1 MPVDILGLEALAFL
15 LVSLAVVLKG
25 ICGQKG
31 FPTGPPGLLDE
42 RILWNQIIFA
52 VGLLGDLV
60 LILLPVYGRDDTSH
74 PQISF
79 VFPFLHRVLFWLNS

>member
-1 MPVDILGLEALAFL
+1 MPVDILGLEALVFL

-42 RILWNQIIFA
+42 RILKKGICEARCSLQGQWVSEEGA
-52 VGLLGDLV
+52 CSHVGYLIHLGLKPQLRHHAPALGDE
-60 LILLPVYGRDDTSH
+60 
-74 PQISF
+74 
-79 VFPFLHRVLFWLNS
+79 